1 MAKKDEKLMMIER
14 DSIELDGEEYPLY
27 KIMIKNPNK
36 DWDEY
41 YRVIGGY
48 QRLSQFPYNAIVI
61 VNADVLNALN
71 NLAQL
76 GYKLVY

>member
-1 MAKKDEKLMMIER
+1 MAKKDEKLMRIETG
-14 DSIELDGEEYPLY
+14 SIELDGDKLPLY
-27 KIMIKNPNK
+27 RIMIKNPNK

-41 YRVIGGY
+41 YRMIGGY
-48 QRLSQFPYNAIVI
+48 QRLEQFPYSTYAV
-61 VNADVLNALN
+61 VNADILMALN

>member
-1 MAKKDEKLMMIER
+1 MAKKDEKLMRIETG
-14 DSIELDGEEYPLY
+14 SIELDGEEHPLY

-41 YRVIGGY
+41 YRMIGGY
-48 QRLSQFPYNAIVI
+48 QRLEQFPYSTYAF
-61 VNADVLNALN
+61 VNADILMALN

>member
-1 MAKKDEKLMMIER
+1 MAKKDEKLMTIKTET
-14 DSIELDGEEYPLY
+14 IELDGEKLPLY

-41 YRVIGGY
+41 YKTIGWY
-48 QRLSQFPYNAIVI
+48 NQLQQFPYETYSA
-61 VNADVLNALN
+61 VNASILRTLNC
-71 NLAQL
+71 LAQL